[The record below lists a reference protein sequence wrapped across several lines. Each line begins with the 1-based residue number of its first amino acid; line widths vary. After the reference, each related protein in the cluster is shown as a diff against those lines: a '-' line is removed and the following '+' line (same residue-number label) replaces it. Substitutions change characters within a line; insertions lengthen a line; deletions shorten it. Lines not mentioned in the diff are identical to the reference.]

1 MKNEKFF
8 ADSVLHVVAS
18 ENIDISAD
26 LESTSNQSISE
37 LLNEEK
43 EEDQKTSE

>member
-1 MKNEKFF
+1 MKNENFF
-8 ADSVLHVVAS
+8 VDSVLHVVAS

-26 LESTSNQSISE
+26 LASESNQSIAE

-43 EEDQKTSE
+43 KEDETTK